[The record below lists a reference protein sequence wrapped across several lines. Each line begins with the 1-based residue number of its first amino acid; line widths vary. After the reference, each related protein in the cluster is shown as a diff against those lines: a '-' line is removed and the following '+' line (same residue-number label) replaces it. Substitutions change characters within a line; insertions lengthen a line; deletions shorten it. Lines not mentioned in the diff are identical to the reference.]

1 MTGSSLFGRV
11 IDQPYSGWLCFYR
24 QRREKTGTRSAPVVA
39 GKTGCEAP
47 ALQNPNHWP
56 NSACCIAGLLLILI
70 LSACGPA
77 NETGG
82 PQRGQTAA
90 QTEFPGKHPPK
101 QVLPQGGRFRYAPD
115 EVLVKF
121 KPEVDARTIN
131 EIRKALKLE
140 MIQKFS
146 SPNLFLMK
154 IADGATVETIIR
166 RLNAYDAVKYAEPN
180 YGVKTTQ

>member
-11 IDQPYSGWLCFYR
+11 IDQPYSRWLGFYR
-24 QRREKTGTRSAPVVA
+24 QRREKAGTRSVPVVA
-39 GKTGCEAP
+39 GETGRAAP
-47 ALQNPNHWP
+47 DLQNPIHWP

-90 QTEFPGKHPPK
+90 QAEFPGKHPAK
-101 QVLPQGGRFRYAPD
+101 QALPQGGRFPYAPD

-121 KPEVDARTIN
+121 KTEVDARTIN
-131 EIRKALKLE
+131 EILKALKLE

-154 IADGATVETIIR
+154 IADGASVETIIK
-166 RLNAYDAVKYAEPN
+166 RLNAYDAVEYAEPN